1 MNSIHGNGENDKS
14 LNGDLDKLRP
24 AYQRIEQDEP
34 PELLD
39 QAILNR
45 AHRAV
50 EKKPHWM
57 KFGWL
62 QGLTTTAVFV
72 LAFSIFLHQPE
83 STPILQEG
91 IGTSEAVRME
101 SIKESKKQD
110 QNIESDDLAPVMK
123 PKGLERQDSPHDATP
138 AAAPVSAA
146 TQDEAGE
153 RARRSASEVQQLSEA
168 SELRLEKRE
177 YSTNDARLSDAIL
190 EEVMNDEAGHDG
202 DALESMATYEISHPG
217 IAAEPE
223 TEESRSRIIEE
234 SDIERELQTIID
246 LKSSGDDQWITALES
261 FRERYPDYPL
271 PDELADQTP

>member
-1 MNSIHGNGENDKS
+1 MNSIHDNGENDKS
-14 LNGDLDKLRP
+14 LNGDLDRLRS

-50 EKKPHWM
+50 EKKPRWM

-91 IGTSEAVRME
+91 IGASEATRME
-101 SIKESKKQD
+101 SFKELKKQD
-110 QNIESDDLAPVMK
+110 QNIESGDLAPVMK
-123 PKGLERQDSPHDATP
+123 AKGLERQDSPRDTSA
-138 AAAPVSAA
+138 AAAPMSVA

-153 RARRSASEVQQLSEA
+153 RAKRSASAVQQLSEA
-168 SELRLEKRE
+168 SEPRLEKGE
-177 YSTNDARLSDAIL
+177 FPVKDARLPDAIP
-190 EEVMNDEAGHDG
+190 EEIMNDEAGHD
-202 DALESMATYEISHPG
+202 DDVLESMATYEISQPG
-217 IAAEPE
+217 MVAEPE
-223 TEESRSRIIEE
+223 TEEAKSRMIVEPG
-234 SDIERELQTIID
+234 IERELQAIIE
-246 LKSSGDDQWITALES
+246 LKRSGDDQWIVALES

-271 PDELADQTP
+271 PDELTDQAP